1 MAASS
6 VVRTEVLGLVPA
18 AGYRGTFA
26 ASAAAPEPGG
36 ELPAGWEG
44 VYFPFAEPF
53 DRLRPDGSPDGT
65 ADVIPDFGLPR
76 RMFAGEDTEF
86 AAPLRFGET
95 VEQTTE
101 LGEVVEKT
109 GRSGRLV
116 FADAVREYRVGGE
129 LRIRSVWHDVFL
141 EAEPAAVLTRAPST
155 PPAAGPA
162 PSTPPAA
169 VRAPSAPVEVGA
181 DWWQHERVLDSRHLF
196 RFSALTFNTHRVH
209 YDRAWAREA
218 ERLDDLLV
226 HGPLTRM
233 QLLDAATASHPGRRA
248 TAFGFRSKAPILVD
262 RPFTI
267 AGHDL
272 PDGSTE
278 VMALAPD
285 GAVAARGVVSWSP
298 PAPL

>member
-18 AGYRGTFA
+18 AGYRDTFA
-26 ASAAAPEPGG
+26 AAAAAPGPGS

-53 DRLRPDGSPDGT
+53 DRLRADGSPDGT

-86 AAPLRFGET
+86 VAPLRFGEEVT
-95 VEQTTE
+95 QTTV
-101 LGEVVEKT
+101 LGEVAEKN

-141 EAEPAAVLTRAPST
+141 EAAPAA
-155 PPAAGPA
+155 PAAQA
-162 PSTPPAA
+162 QATQPAA
-169 VRAPSAPVEVGA
+169 ETAQPAPVEVGA
-181 DWWQHERVLDSRHLF
+181 DWWRHERVLDSRHLF
-196 RFSALTFNTHRVH
+196 RYSALTFNTHRVH
-209 YDRAWAREA
+209 YDRAWAREV
-218 ERLDDLLV
+218 EGLDDLLV

-233 QLLDAATASHPGRRA
+233 LLLDAASAAHPERRA
-248 TAFGFRSKAPILVD
+248 TAFGFRSKAPLFVD
-262 RPFTI
+262 RPITI
-267 AGHDL
+267 TGHDL

-278 VMALAPD
+278 VLALAPD
-285 GAVAARGVVSWSP
+285 GTLAARGVVSW
-298 PAPL
+298 

>member
-18 AGYRGTFA
+18 AGYRDTFA
-26 ASAAAPEPGG
+26 AEAAAPGPGS

-53 DRLRPDGSPDGT
+53 DRLRADGSPDGT

-86 AAPLRFGET
+86 VAPLRFGEEVT
-95 VEQTTE
+95 QTTV
-101 LGEVVEKT
+101 LGDVTEKN

-141 EAEPAAVLTRAPST
+141 EAAPAAPAGAAA
-155 PPAAGPA
+155 PAAPA
-162 PSTPPAA
+162 
-169 VRAPSAPVEVGA
+169 APVEVGA
-181 DWWQHERVLDSRHLF
+181 DWWRHERVLDSRHLF
-196 RFSALTFNTHRVH
+196 RYSALTFNTHRVH
-209 YDRAWAREA
+209 YDRAWAREV
-218 ERLDDLLV
+218 EGLDDLLV

-233 QLLDAATASHPGRRA
+233 LLLDAASAAHPERRA
-248 TAFGFRSKAPILVD
+248 TAFGFRSKAPLFVD
-262 RPFTI
+262 RPITI
-267 AGHDL
+267 TGHDL

-278 VMALAPD
+278 VLALAPD
-285 GAVAARGVVSWSP
+285 GALAARGVVSW
-298 PAPL
+298 